1 MAFFDDIKDRVNK
14 AAQSVSS
21 RTKENM
27 EISRLTGEGRN
38 VNTELEALYA
48 QIGRAF
54 VDGETAE
61 ALSALGARAS
71 ELRERL
77 TELERQKMQ
86 IKNQNVC
93 PVCGAVMTRDARFCS
108 NCGER
113 MPAPAPEPEPE
124 PEPAP
129 EAPEAA
135 AEEPAPEAEEPA
147 SEESGEAE

>member
-21 RTKENM
+21 KTKENM

-38 VNTELEALYA
+38 VNAELEALYA

-61 ALSALGARAS
+61 ALGALAARAS

-77 TELERQKMQ
+77 AELERQKMQ

-93 PVCGAVMTRDARFCS
+93 PVCGAVMTKDARFCS

-113 MPAPAPEPEPE
+113 MPEPAPEPEPE
-124 PEPAP
+124 
-129 EAPEAA
+129 PEAA

-147 SEESGEAE
+147 SEESGEE